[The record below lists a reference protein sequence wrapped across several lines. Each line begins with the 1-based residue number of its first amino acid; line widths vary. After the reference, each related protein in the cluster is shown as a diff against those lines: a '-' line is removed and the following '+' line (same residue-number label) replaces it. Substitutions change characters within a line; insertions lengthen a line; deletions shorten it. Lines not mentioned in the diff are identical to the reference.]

1 MKTEVIKVHPAFPEL
16 DVISR
21 CAKVIREGGL
31 VVFPTETVYGIAAN
45 LSNPDAMKRLRAV
58 KKRADTK
65 PFSSLIAQKGLI
77 SNYTPMSDP
86 LLYKMIDAWWPG
98 PLTVVVPS
106 RTPGETIGIRM
117 PDNIIALRLV
127 QESRCTIA
135 APSANFEGNPAPSTC
150 EEALRDMDGLVD
162 IAIDGGASQIGI
174 SSSIVDLTGEKPKV
188 LREGSIT
195 QADVNALARRKT
207 VLFVCTGNSC
217 RSVMAE
223 YLLKDRVKD
232 RSDVEV
238 MSAGTSVFVQSVAS
252 LDTLMVLKRRGIDA
266 SGHYSQPINST
277 LLKKADLIL
286 VMTQRHRQAV
296 LEHVPSV
303 ENRVYFLK
311 EFVKNPPSLQSDLD
325 ISDPMGKNFEA
336 YQDCAAIIEEAVE
349 KVSRLL

>member
-1 MKTEVIKVHPAFPEL
+1 MKTEVIKVHPSFPEL

-21 CAKVIREGGL
+21 CARIIREGGL

-45 LSNPDAMKRLRAV
+45 LSNPEAMKRLRAV
-58 KKRADTK
+58 KKRSDTK
-65 PFSSLIAQKGLI
+65 PFSILISQKGLI
-77 SNYTPMSDP
+77 SNQTTMSSP

-106 RTPGETIGIRM
+106 KTPGETIGVRM
-117 PDNIIALRLV
+117 PDNIIALKLL

-135 APSANFEGNPAPSTC
+135 APSANFEGNPPPTSC

-162 IAIDGGASQIGI
+162 VAIDGGVSQLGV
-174 SSSIVDLTGEKPKV
+174 SSSVIDLTGERPKV
-188 LREGSIT
+188 LREGSIK
-195 QADVNALARRKT
+195 QSDVDEMAHRKT

-223 YLLKDRVKD
+223 YMLKDKLKH

-238 MSAGTSVFVQSVAS
+238 ISAGTSVFVQSAAS
-252 LDTLMVLKRRGIDA
+252 LDTMMVLRRKGIDA
-266 SGHYSQPINST
+266 SGHYSQPINAT
-277 LLKKADLIL
+277 MLKKADLIL
-286 VMTQRHRQAV
+286 VMTQRHRQSV
-296 LEHVPSV
+296 LELVPSA

-311 EFVKNPPSLQSDLD
+311 EFAPNPPSLQSDLD

-336 YQDCAAIIEEAVE
+336 YQDCAAIIDEAVE
-349 KVSRLL
+349 KVSRLV